1 MLIKVTIFRK
11 SNNTFSYSETEI
23 LHIIAAPPIQF
34 FVPRANLFHPSLETQ
49 LTKKLIKPSPD
60 WWNSAWAMSSPVLC
74 RGTQRS
80 EIQEKMENQNS
91 EYSVNTWAKLCVI
104 LIFLRYNWWGFLK
117 VTEILINVTG
127 VLSEFW
133 ISSLL
138 FCSAT
143 PNIPPFAEN
152 LDEFSFSF
160 TSEKVHLFL

>member
-104 LIFLRYNWWGFLK
+104 LIFLRYNWWGLLK

-127 VLSEFW
+127 VRSEYSPCFFAQPLR
-133 ISSLL
+133 I
-138 FCSAT
+138 F
-143 PNIPPFAEN
+143 PFAEN